1 METQKK
7 VSLSSPFISI
17 VIPAYNEEKNILNT
31 LKTIEDFLSQQ
42 DYTYEVLVMND
53 GSLDSTSSIANNYA
67 KTNKHIT
74 VYDLPHKG
82 KANAVLEGFKK
93 ARGEYVLFSDADLAT
108 PINELK
114 KLLHY
119 AVDENYDVVIASR
132 EGVGALRK
140 NEPWIRHFMGRV
152 FNLIVQFMLIPGL
165 DDTQCGFKL
174 FKREEA
180 LKIIQKMK
188 LYNEAKELTVPKVT
202 AFDVEML
209 FLARKLK
216 LKIKPVSVE
225 WHYGEDTKVNNL
237 RDSVNNFLEVLKVW
251 WNNKKGLYK

>member
-7 VSLSSPFISI
+7 VDSLPFISI

-31 LKTIEDFLSQQ
+31 LKTIEEFLSQQ
-42 DYTYEVLVMND
+42 DYSYEILVMND
-53 GSLDSTSSIANNYA
+53 GSTDSTSSIAHNFSN
-67 KTNKHIT
+67 TNKHIF

-82 KANAVLEGFKK
+82 KANAVLEGFRK
-93 ARGEYVLFSDADLAT
+93 AKGTYVLFSDADLAT
-108 PINELK
+108 PIKELK

-119 AVDENYDVVIASR
+119 ALDEGYDVVIASR

-152 FNLIVQFMLIPGL
+152 FNYIVQFMLIPGL

-174 FKREEA
+174 FKRSKA
-180 LKIIQKMK
+180 LQIIDKMRIHA
-188 LYNEAKELTVPKVT
+188 NSKELKVPKVT

-209 FLARKLK
+209 FLARKMG